1 MLLTV
6 TATSSILSPGKNRY
20 GSEMSRSFYA
30 KFRTLSMWL
39 SRLLFRVTLHG
50 PGPRRNFLR
59 FIAAG
64 SLSLQCMPDALKSV
78 LYKGCVMQS
87 CLTLFQ
93 QLFFQFNLPV
103 FCPVHSILRNDDW
116 LAWRI
121 RWKTTFLCCVVYD
134 SCAKWY
140 AHAWHRWAVLKD
152 ECSFRFRTLSFC
164 VFV

>member
-6 TATSSILSPGKNRY
+6 TASSILSSGKNRY
-20 GSEMSRSFYA
+20 GSEMSRCFYA
-30 KFRTLSMWL
+30 EFKTIEYVIKQATLQSYFTWATPQKEL
-39 SRLLFRVTLHG
+39 
-50 PGPRRNFLR
+50 LR

-64 SLSLQCMPDALKSV
+64 SLSLKCMPDALKSV

-87 CLTLFQ
+87 CLTVFQ
-93 QLFFQFNLPV
+93 QPFFQLNLPV

-121 RWKTTFLCCVVYD
+121 RGKTTFLCCVVYD
-134 SCAKWY
+134 SCANWY
-140 AHAWHRWAVLKD
+140 PRTWHTWAVLKD
-152 ECSFRFRTLSFC
+152 ECSFRFRMLSFC